1 MFRFFRQL
9 RLRFL
14 AQNRFTSYLF
24 YALGEIVL
32 VVIGILL
39 ALQINNWNE
48 ARKERLQEIKI
59 YREILSDLEATLS
72 EVNRDLDSHRQIL
85 GTTQFLIN
93 QLITQKPYADS
104 VITALL
110 NTSVDLQ
117 VYPKSGGFETLSSIG
132 LDLLSNDTVRMRI
145 TDLYQLRLKRVVE
158 LGWRETPSQ
167 DLRNL
172 VWPYIEQHFEV
183 DPDTAHMRAFDYGPG
198 SIRTFAPKLRDYSA
212 FLQDSEL
219 LRALN
224 YSALRRAV
232 KIQSHYITVQD
243 LNTAIVS
250 IANELERIE

>member
-48 ARKERLQEIKI
+48 ARKDRVKEIKV
-59 YREILSDLEATLS
+59 YREILNDLIATRT
-72 EVNRDLDSHRQIL
+72 EVTHDLNSHIELL
-85 GTTQFLIN
+85 GTTQTLIGHIIAN
-93 QLITQKPYADS
+93 KPHTDS
-104 VITALL
+104 VIAFLV
-110 NTSVDLQ
+110 NTTVDLQ
-117 VYPKSGGFETLSSIG
+117 VYPKSSGFETLNSIG
-132 LDLLSNDTVRMRI
+132 LDLLSNDSVRIRI
-145 TDLYQLRLKRVVE
+145 TDLYQLSLKRVVG
-158 LGWRETPSQ
+158 LGWRETPTL

-172 VWPYIEQHFEV
+172 VSTHIDRHLEI
-183 DPDTAHMRAFDYGPG
+183 DLDSAHMRDFDYGPG

-224 YSALRRAV
+224 YSTLRRAM
-232 KIQSHYITVQD
+232 KIQSHYITVQELD
-243 LNTAIVS
+243 AAIVS